1 MIYWVHNIRMNAAG
15 FRNFVQTRPIV
26 QILSK
31 GGATLER
38 EGFLLMKKSM
48 KKWLSVVALLLA
60 AGSVTACSQNPS
72 GSTSSTP
79 SSSAAE
85 SSDAEKEPVT
95 LKYINYGSKPET
107 GDCDRVWEKFNEM
120 LLAEKNCTVD
130 VEYLGSGDVAQLKLK
145 FASNE
150 DFDFC
155 YTADWWGFYENAQSN
170 AFLEL
175 TDDLL
180 KENMPYTYGELPN
193 IAWKQSS
200 VGGKIYMV
208 PHPFASIS
216 NIVVGYRGDLLSK
229 YGMSDLQTLDDLE
242 AYLEKVSENE
252 PGMIA
257 TALEGMANLY
267 LNYKNGWNSGNA
279 ADWNYKISE
288 TENPEMFFTVMK
300 DGYMD
305 YAKKMREFYEKGFWT
320 SDMINDTTTV
330 WDLFSNG
337 TTATLMHN
345 SGTVESKCREIT
357 AEHPDWD
364 LKMFNPYK
372 GTDVNRGAIR
382 KHGKAQ

>member
-1 MIYWVHNIRMNAAG
+1 
-15 FRNFVQTRPIV
+15 
-26 QILSK
+26 
-31 GGATLER
+31 
-38 EGFLLMKKSM
+38 MKKSM

-85 SSDAEKEPVT
+85 SSDAEKEPVA

-180 KENMPYTYGELPN
+180 KENMPILTANSRTSHGNSPALAGRFTWFLIPSPASVISSLATGATSFPN
-193 IAWKQSS
+193 
-200 VGGKIYMV
+200 
-208 PHPFASIS
+208 
-216 NIVVGYRGDLLSK
+216 
-229 YGMSDLQTLDDLE
+229 
-242 AYLEKVSENE
+242 
-252 PGMIA
+252 
-257 TALEGMANLY
+257 TA
-267 LNYKNGWNSGNA
+267 
-279 ADWNYKISE
+279 
-288 TENPEMFFTVMK
+288 
-300 DGYMD
+300 
-305 YAKKMREFYEKGFWT
+305 
-320 SDMINDTTTV
+320 
-330 WDLFSNG
+330 
-337 TTATLMHN
+337 
-345 SGTVESKCREIT
+345 
-357 AEHPDWD
+357 
-364 LKMFNPYK
+364 
-372 GTDVNRGAIR
+372 
-382 KHGKAQ
+382 